1 MHEPYCKETSPV
13 VIKLIIASVF
23 HLQVQQAH
31 VLDQSTAHVVAPA
44 AEPLLA
50 QPVNRM
56 KHKAKKQAA
65 HKASAGARLVALDS
79 AACLAEM
86 LVMGSGLVEE
96 SLVKQLL

>member
-1 MHEPYCKETSPV
+1 M

-86 LVMGSGLVEE
+86 LVMGSGLAEE